1 MDFALTEEQQAIVGL
16 ATQILT
22 DRCTQEHLKEVEAGT
37 EWFDRDTW
45 LELAKSELL
54 GIALPEAVGGGG
66 FGFLEA
72 CLVLQQAGV
81 VTAPMPLWAHY
92 VGAAAIAEHGSDAAR
107 SRHLPGAI
115 DGSAP
120 ITVALSETLA
130 GLHAPAL
137 TVTGSGDD
145 LVLDGEKTSVV
156 FAHVASAAVV
166 SAVDAGGATRVFV
179 VDLDADG
186 VTVERQDTFNHEPR
200 AEIRFAGVRVSADDE
215 LTGERVLAWVADRAI
230 VAVCALAAGVAE
242 GGMKITAGYV
252 GQRRQF
258 DRPIGSFQAVGHR
271 MADCFV
277 DVEAMK
283 LSMLLAASHL
293 ADGKVVDKEVAVA
306 KYWAS
311 YSGSRVGHAGLH
323 LHGGISID
331 LDYPIHRH
339 FLTAKQLEFTLDS
352 AAPQLARLGA
362 ILADEPVGAV

>member
-16 ATQILT
+16 SAQILT

-37 EWFDRDTW
+37 EWFDRETW

-72 CLVLQQAGV
+72 CLVLQEAGRNV
-81 VTAPMPLWAHY
+81 APLPLWSTF
-92 VGAAAIAEHGSDAAR
+92 VGAAAIAEFGSASAIEAAIP
-107 SRHLPGAI
+107 SVI
-115 DGSAP
+115 DGRHP
-120 ITVALSETLA
+120 IALALSEIAAPLS
-130 GLHAPAL
+130 APAL
-137 TVTGSGDD
+137 LVDD
-145 LVLDGEKTSVV
+145 LNGDVVLNGSKTNVAY
-156 FAHVASAAVV
+156 AHVAGSMIVTG
-166 SAVDAGGATRVFV
+166 AGTDGTLRAFV
-179 VDLDADG
+179 VATNAPGLRI
-186 VTVERQDTFNHEPR
+186 ERQDTFNHEPR
-200 AEIRFAGVRVSADDE
+200 CEVSFTDVSVGAANELRGENVVSWIVDRGV
-215 LTGERVLAWVADRAI
+215 
-230 VAVCALAAGVAE
+230 VAVCALAAGVAD
-242 GGMKITAGYV
+242 GGMKITASYV
-252 GQRRQF
+252 STRQQF

-283 LSMLLAASHL
+283 LSMLLAGSRL
-293 ADGKVVDKEVAVA
+293 AQGKPADKDVAVA

-339 FLTAKQLEFTLDS
+339 FLWAKELELTLEG
-352 AAPQLARLGA
+352 AAPQLAHLGSM
-362 ILADEPVGAV
+362 LAAEPVGSV